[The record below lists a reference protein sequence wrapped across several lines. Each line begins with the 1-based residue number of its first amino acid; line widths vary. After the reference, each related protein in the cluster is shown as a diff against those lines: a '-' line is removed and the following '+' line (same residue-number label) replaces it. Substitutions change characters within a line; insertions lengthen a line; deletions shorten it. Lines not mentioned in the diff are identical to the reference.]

1 MSAIMKSLCFSFLIL
16 ASFATFFSVADA
28 WRFNVGGNGAWVTN
42 PQENYNTWAE
52 RNRFQVNDSL
62 YFKYAKGS
70 DSVQQVMKADFDG
83 CNVRN
88 PIKNFENGESV
99 VTLDRSGA
107 FYFISGNQDHCQK
120 GQKLI
125 VVVLAVRN
133 QPSAPA
139 HSPVPSVSPT
149 QPPKS
154 HSPVSPVAP
163 ASAPSKSQ
171 PPRSSVSPAQPPKSS
186 SPISHTPALSPS
198 HATSHSPATPSPSPK
213 SPSPVSHSPSHS
225 PAHTP
230 SHSPAHAPSHSPA
243 HAPSHSPAHA
253 PSHSP
258 AHSPSHSPATPKS
271 PSPSSSPAQSPAT
284 PSPMTPQSPSPV
296 SSPSPDQSAAPSDQ
310 STPLAPSPSETTP
323 TADNITAPAPS
334 PRTNSASG
342 LAVTSVMSTLFS
354 ATFTF
359 LMFA

>member
-88 PIKNFENGESV
+88 PIKNFDNGESV
-99 VTLDRSGA
+99 ITLDRSGA
-107 FYFISGNQDHCQK
+107 FYFISGNQEHCQK

-125 VVVLAVRN
+125 VVVLA
-133 QPSAPA
+133 
-139 HSPVPSVSPT
+139 
-149 QPPKS
+149 
-154 HSPVSPVAP
+154 
-163 ASAPSKSQ
+163 
-171 PPRSSVSPAQPPKSS
+171 
-186 SPISHTPALSPS
+186 
-198 HATSHSPATPSPSPK
+198 
-213 SPSPVSHSPSHS
+213 
-225 PAHTP
+225 
-230 SHSPAHAPSHSPA
+230 
-243 HAPSHSPAHA
+243 
-253 PSHSP
+253 
-258 AHSPSHSPATPKS
+258 
-271 PSPSSSPAQSPAT
+271 SPAT

-323 TADNITAPAPS
+323 TADNITAPALS

-342 LAVTSVMSTLFS
+342 LAVTSVMSTLLS